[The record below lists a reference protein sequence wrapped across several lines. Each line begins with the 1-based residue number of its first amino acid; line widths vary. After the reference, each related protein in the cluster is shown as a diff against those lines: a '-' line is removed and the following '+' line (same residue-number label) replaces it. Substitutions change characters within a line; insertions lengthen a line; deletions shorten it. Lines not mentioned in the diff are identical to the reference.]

1 MKKHFLLVA
10 LFLAS
15 FSYGYS
21 QTIRNL
27 IGTWHNQLNST
38 LRITSIK
45 PNTNQLAGTY
55 MLSNGQVFNLI
66 GWANDLPPAANHV
79 VAVAFSV
86 QFGPAYGSITSWT
99 GTFTNT
105 NGVLTIST
113 IWNLVSPNAAQSFSH
128 ITTNFDVFTPGP
140 AKKTSK

>member
-1 MKKHFLLVA
+1 MKKYFLLTI

-38 LRITSIK
+38 LRITSIS
-45 PNTNQLAGTY
+45 PTNQLAGTY
-55 MLSNGQVFNLI
+55 TLNTGQTFPLI
-66 GWANDLPPAANHV
+66 GWANDLPPAGNHV

-86 QFGPAYGSITSWT
+86 QFGPNYGSITSWT
-99 GTFTNT
+99 GTFTT
-105 NGVLTIST
+105 IKGVLTIST
-113 IWNLVSPNAAQSFSH
+113 IWNLVSPNAGQSWGH
-128 ITTNFDVFTPGP
+128 ILTNCDVFVPGP
-140 AKKTSK
+140 PVKK